1 MKKLS
6 ALVGICLLSAGAGIL
21 LSCFLPLAVL
31 VCIEALL
38 LIIAGILCLKS

>member
-6 ALVGICLLSAGAGIL
+6 ALIGAGVLCIGLGIL
-21 LSCFLPLAVL
+21 FASFLPAVVL

-38 LIIAGILCLKS
+38 LVLAGFLALKC